1 MHSVVIIPYRP
12 QASHDILV
20 WTLDGYAGQK
30 LEPGHTMEVRVGVD
44 GAEEPLDTAGIE
56 RSTPSIVVHKYPLI
70 GAAAV
75 RNRLAREVP
84 DFTTLLI
91 FGNADARPEPTMV
104 QQHAYT
110 MANLPSHSL
119 VLGAAPWERISPTV
133 IDAMIDQT
141 PMIFSYC
148 QATPRTWYNFR
159 IAYSLNLSVRYEDF
173 VSCGGFHDLI
183 RPYYY
188 EDLAFGCRVLG
199 PERKGL
205 FFEPDARVLHRHPMT
220 FDQYLDREELLG
232 MMAPV
237 LSKICPEAFTVL
249 MGGRSAEEI
258 AEDFRRKLAGDPG
271 VYRRI
276 YQRLRD
282 NLAQPAD
289 TLGTGKARQRAI
301 DALFQLHIPVKL
313 LVFRVGFVHGMELVD
328 DSHWPQRRP
337 QGLWHK
343 LLQLPNKQYV

>member
-1 MHSVVIIPYRP
+1 MYTVVVIPYRP
-12 QASHDILV
+12 RASHDTLA
-20 WTLDGYAGQK
+20 WTLDGYAEQR
-30 LEPGHTMEVRVGVD
+30 LEPGHTIEVRVGID
-44 GAEEPLDTAGIE
+44 GAEEPLDTAGLE
-56 RSTPSIVVHKYPLI
+56 YSTPSITVHKFPFI

-75 RNRLAREVP
+75 RNRLVREVS
-84 DFTTLLI
+84 DSTTLLI
-91 FGNADARPEPTMV
+91 FGNADARPESTMV
-104 QQHAYT
+104 QQHADT
-110 MANLPSHSL
+110 MATLPPHSL
-119 VLGAAPWERISPTV
+119 VLGAAPWERTSPTV

-159 IAYSLNLSVRYEDF
+159 IAYSLNLSVRYDDF
-173 VSCGGFHDLI
+173 VACGGFHDLI

-205 FFEPDARVLHRHPMT
+205 FYEPDARVLHRHPMT

-237 LSKICPEAFTVL
+237 LARNCPEAFGVL
-249 MGGRSAEEI
+249 MAGRSAEEI
-258 AEDFRRKLAGDPG
+258 AEDFRRKLASDPG

-282 NLAQPAD
+282 NLAQPAE

-301 DALFQLHIPVKL
+301 DSLFQLHIPVKL
-313 LVFRVGFVHGMELVD
+313 LAFRAGFVRGMELID
-328 DSHWPQRRP
+328 DMHWKERKPA
-337 QGLWHK
+337 GLWRALMEIK
-343 LLQLPNKQYV
+343 